1 MMKSSSDQK
10 SYTVKEATIKL
21 MQFCAY
27 RDRSHKEVEAKLK
40 EMRMIP
46 AAQEKIIIQL
56 MQENFLNEERFARS
70 FARGKFRIKKWGKIK
85 IKQELK
91 AREISAPLIK
101 IALSEIDQQEYLAAL
116 HELAE
121 KKSLLIRDKDPFKR
135 RSKLSKYLIQK
146 GFESSLVYETCGVY
160 LNE

>member
-1 MMKSSSDQK
+1 MRSSNDQK

-27 RDRSHKEVEAKLK
+27 RDRSQKEVEEKLI

-46 AAQEKIIIQL
+46 AAREKIIIQL

-70 FARGKFRIKKWGKIK
+70 FARGKFRIKKWGRNK

-91 AREISAPLIK
+91 AREISTPLIK
-101 IALSEIDQQEYLAAL
+101 IALSEIEDEEYLNTL
-116 HELAE
+116 RDLAE
-121 KKSLLIRDKDPFKR
+121 KKSLLLKEKDVFKKR
-135 RSKLSKYLIQK
+135 NKLNNYLLQK
-146 GFESSLVYETCGVY
+146 GFEFSLVYEVSG
-160 LNE
+160 ESIK